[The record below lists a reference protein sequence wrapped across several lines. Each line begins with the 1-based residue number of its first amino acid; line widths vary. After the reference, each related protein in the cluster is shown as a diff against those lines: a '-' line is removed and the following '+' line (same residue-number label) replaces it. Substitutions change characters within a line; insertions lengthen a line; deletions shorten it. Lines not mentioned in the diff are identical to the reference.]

1 MRNPEELDALCFAI
15 RNKKGAPPTEE
26 LLAIATEEFDHFCAA
41 VPDEIPQLP
50 PHELVEPLWSF
61 GWLLYELSWSLTP
74 SVQAGY
80 EALDENAARP
90 SVEATKQIDMLAD
103 IARDLPW
110 PEYAPR
116 ALGAL
121 RSQALAHSKRDTEA
135 GFRRAWMF
143 HEEAHELYANYRE
156 NHKGDSRY
164 EKAHDEVMIQLWLAQ
179 TGTSCRTI
187 EQTVGR
193 WAESVRDKEFEPHD
207 EDRLMQQ
214 MFDRLWSGV
223 SFGEEAL
230 RVAAEIDATH
240 HLAHE
245 VTREDLALATAYRNP
260 GIMTARAAL
269 LLFPLSQAMQSLGR
283 LAPRGYADWPAARE
297 ALLQRMRDSYKEIE
311 KPVVDDRDEPVDL
324 VADHQRSVVQI
335 RLNLALVA
343 PNTELASKLD
353 FAECVTRTRLDDE
366 AVQSLSEWLATPQGT
381 RRNDANVIGS
391 ATMPSYLTGVETM
404 RAAHDVPSGYRAWRR
419 EWFELDRYATEQ
431 GRRALVDQVLGDAD

>member
-1 MRNPEELDALCFAI
+1 MRSPDELNALCIAI
-15 RNKKGAPPTEE
+15 RTKEDAPPTEE
-26 LLAIATEEFDHFCAA
+26 LLAIATEEFDQFCKA
-41 VPDEIPQLP
+41 VPYEIPQLP
-50 PHELVEPLWSF
+50 PDELVEPLWSF

-74 SVQAGY
+74 SVQARY
-80 EALDENAARP
+80 EALDDEAART
-90 SVEATKQIDMLAD
+90 SVTAAEQIDKLAD

-135 GFRRAWMF
+135 GFRRAWML
-143 HEEAHELYANYRE
+143 HEEANELWANYRE

-164 EKAHDEVMIQLWLAQ
+164 EKALDEVMIQLWLAQ

-193 WAESVRDKEFEPHD
+193 WAESVRDKEFEPSD

-214 MFDRLWSGV
+214 MFDRLWNGV

-230 RVAAEIDATH
+230 RVAAEIEATYG
-240 HLAHE
+240 LAHE
-245 VTREDLALATAYRNP
+245 VTREDLALVTAFRNP

-269 LLFPLSQAMQSLGR
+269 LLLPLSQAMQSLGR

-311 KPVVDDRDEPVDL
+311 KPVVDDHGEPVDL

-353 FAECVTRTRLDDE
+353 FAECVTRTRLDDA

-381 RRNDANVIGS
+381 RRNNANVIGT
-391 ATMPSYLTGVETM
+391 ATMPSYIIGVEAM
-404 RAAHDVPSGYRAWRR
+404 RAGYGFPSGYRAWRR
-419 EWFELDRYATEQ
+419 QWFELDRYAAEE
-431 GRRALVDQVLGDAD
+431 GRWALVEKALGSAD